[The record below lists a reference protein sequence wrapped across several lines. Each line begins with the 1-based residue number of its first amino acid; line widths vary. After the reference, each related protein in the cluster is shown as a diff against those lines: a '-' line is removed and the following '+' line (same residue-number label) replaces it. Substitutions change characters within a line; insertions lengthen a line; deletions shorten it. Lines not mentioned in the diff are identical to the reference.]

1 MPGMV
6 PAPSQGRAGGSAG
19 VKQIIDTLQHRSVAF
34 VAKLDDNIRPM
45 MLWWTILAS
54 FVCGLRL
61 GAGPGLAASGSPIHL
76 VSFLSYALLVA
87 APVVSL
93 MLALHWFR
101 DADRMAQPSTRLAVF
116 GTWRPVSPAR
126 ARALP
131 LYGATG
137 LMASLLVGLLI
148 NIPIR
153 MLEFV
158 TAIPALSGAAPAWL
172 GSLYGLMFA
181 DAVLFSSLYAIA
193 FVAALRHV
201 PLFPRLLGAIW
212 VADIAMQIFIAH
224 GMAATDGLPRGVALP
239 LEALLEGNIKK
250 VLVSL
255 ALWAPYLLLSKRVN
269 LTYRHRVPA

>member
-1 MPGMV
+1 MV
-6 PAPSQGRAGGSAG
+6 SAPSQGPAGGSAG
-19 VKQIIDTLQHRSVAF
+19 VKQIIDSLQYRSIAF
-34 VAKLDDNIRPM
+34 VTKLDGNIRQL

-54 FVCGLRL
+54 FICGLRL
-61 GAGPGLAASGSPIHL
+61 GAGTSLAAPDSSAHL
-76 VSFLSYALLVA
+76 VGFLSYALLVA
-87 APVVSL
+87 APVASL

-116 GTWRPVSPAR
+116 GAWRSVSAAG

-137 LMASLLVGLLI
+137 LMASLLLGMLI
-148 NIPIR
+148 NIPVR

-158 TAIPALSGAAPAWL
+158 TAIPALSGSHPAWF

-201 PLFPRLLGAIW
+201 PLFPRLLGTIW
-212 VADIAMQIFIAH
+212 AADIAMQLVIAH

-250 VLVSL
+250 VLVSM

-269 LTYRHRVPA
+269 LTYRHRIPA

>member
-1 MPGMV
+1 M
-6 PAPSQGRAGGSAG
+6 
-19 VKQIIDTLQHRSVAF
+19 KQIIDSLQYRSIAF
-34 VAKLDDNIRPM
+34 VAKLDGNIRQL

-54 FVCGLRL
+54 FLCGLRL
-61 GAGPGLAASGSPIHL
+61 GAGSGLAASASPVHL
-76 VSFLSYALLVA
+76 VGFLSYALLVA

-101 DADRMAQPSTRLAVF
+101 DADRMVQPSIRLAVF
-116 GTWRPVSPAR
+116 GAWRPVSPAV

-153 MLEFV
+153 TLEFV
-158 TAIPALSGAAPAWL
+158 TAIPALSGSGPAWL

-212 VADIAMQIFIAH
+212 AADIAMQLVIAH

-250 VLVSL
+250 VLVSM

-269 LTYRHRVPA
+269 LTYRHRIPA